1 MMRNSPHGPPSRLL
15 SNCCLLPSNRPRPST
30 SAPHC
35 ACAPSSAGRCAS
47 VIMAASAGSVKSVLR
62 RAMAPSLVVVLGA
75 TGTGKSK
82 LAIEIGKR
90 FQGEIISADSM
101 QVGRL
106 FTRGGDLDPGAI
118 THELS

>member
-1 MMRNSPHGPPSRLL
+1 
-15 SNCCLLPSNRPRPST
+15 
-30 SAPHC
+30 
-35 ACAPSSAGRCAS
+35 
-47 VIMAASAGSVKSVLR
+47 MAASAGSVKCVLR
-62 RAMAPSLVVVLGA
+62 RAMVPSLLVILGA

-106 FTRGGDLDPGAI
+106 ITRGNVRRRGSHHTRVQINKDCCLIKANFN
-118 THELS
+118 EFRL

>member
-1 MMRNSPHGPPSRLL
+1 
-15 SNCCLLPSNRPRPST
+15 
-30 SAPHC
+30 
-35 ACAPSSAGRCAS
+35 
-47 VIMAASAGSVKSVLR
+47 MAASAGSVKCVLR
-62 RAMAPSLVVVLGA
+62 RTMVPSLLVILGA

-106 FTRGGDLDPGAI
+106 LTRGNVPRHGSHHTRIQINKDCCLIKTNLD
-118 THELS
+118 EFRL